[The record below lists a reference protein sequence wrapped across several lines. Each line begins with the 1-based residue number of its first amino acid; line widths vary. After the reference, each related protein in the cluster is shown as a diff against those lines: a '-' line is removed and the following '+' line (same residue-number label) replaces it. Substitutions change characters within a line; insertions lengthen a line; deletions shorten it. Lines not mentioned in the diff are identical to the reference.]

1 MNAINIALQEIR
13 NNIPPEVLQLAFI
26 QNDPCL
32 GRVNNQIVSLDERI
46 KSAVIRRRV
55 MTHCNL
61 VGGQPV
67 YIYLGNNSIRI
78 NEVLPA
84 EYVITIPKSLT
95 EGKGIV
101 SVLSVVSN
109 FGYINTTAFGYVS
122 PMITAANNM
131 YNNLA
136 SETIMQSSRLELIG
150 ENVVLIKDPSMYLFN
165 TALRCVLENDSNM
178 SNLHPRF
185 MLAFAKLCVLATKS
199 YIYNT
204 CKVKMDQ
211 AYLYG
216 GHELNSVTE
225 IIDGY
230 SDAEQM
236 YQEYLHVEFKK
247 VMYMNSPNN
256 MSRTIR
262 SMFGNNI

>member
-1 MNAINIALQEIR
+1 MNAIHVALQEIR
-13 NNIPPEVLQLAFI
+13 NNIPPEVLQIAFI
-26 QNDPCL
+26 QNDPSL

-67 YIYLGNNSIRI
+67 YIYLGSSSVSVREI
-78 NEVLPA
+78 LPA
-84 EYVITIPKSLT
+84 EYVVTIPKTMT
-95 EGKGIV
+95 EGKSIV

-109 FGYINTTAFGYVS
+109 FGYVNTAAFGYVS
-122 PMITAANNM
+122 PLITAANNM

-136 SETIMQSSRLELIG
+136 NETIMQSSRLELIG
-150 ENVVLIKDPSMYLFN
+150 ENTILIKDPSMYLFN
-165 TALRCVLENDSNM
+165 TALRCVLENDENM

-211 AYLYG
+211 AFLYG
-216 GHELNSVTE
+216 GHELSSVTDV
-225 IIDGY
+225 IDGY

-247 VMYMNSPNN
+247 IMYMNAPSN

-262 SMFGNNI
+262 SMFGNNT